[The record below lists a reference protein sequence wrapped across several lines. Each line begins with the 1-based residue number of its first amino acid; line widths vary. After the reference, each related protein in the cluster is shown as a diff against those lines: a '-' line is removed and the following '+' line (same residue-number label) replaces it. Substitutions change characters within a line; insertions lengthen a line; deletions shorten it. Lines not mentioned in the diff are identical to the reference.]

1 MLLEG
6 NDGPNDLVE
15 MPTHVTPKLELE
27 EVAADKMDFY
37 DLPRTSVS
45 LKTQCAEE
53 DFGLLERKEH
63 AATLIEP
70 KRDNAIKI
78 AFGATRGNALHVVKF
93 SELTVKNS
101 AGSRVEVLGNDIKNT
116 ALQWP
121 EETSDLAQENRRIR
135 EKNEE
140 TLGDVQPYANG
151 KVWMSLR
158 IQLKANA

>member
-101 AGSRVEVLGNDIKNT
+101 SSGLRRPVI
-116 ALQWP
+116 WR
-121 EETSDLAQENRRIR
+121 RRID
-135 EKNEE
+135 
-140 TLGDVQPYANG
+140 GYAKRTKRRWAMCSPTPTG
-151 KVWMSLR
+151 RSG
-158 IQLKANA
+158 